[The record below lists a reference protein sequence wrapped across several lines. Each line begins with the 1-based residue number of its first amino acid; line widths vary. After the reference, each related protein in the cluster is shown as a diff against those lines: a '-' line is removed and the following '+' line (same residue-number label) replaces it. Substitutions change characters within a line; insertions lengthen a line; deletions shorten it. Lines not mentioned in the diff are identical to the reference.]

1 MASVW
6 HDVRYGLR
14 LLKRE
19 PGFAAVAM
27 LTIALGIGLTTT
39 LFSVTYGVLVKPLP
53 WPDADRVMRVTESR
67 RGQQGRLRGTMA
79 NGSFLAWRERAS
91 TIEALGGYG
100 VNGNSM
106 TVSRSGMEP
115 VRVVVGRATPS
126 LFQVLRAKPL
136 RGRIFSDT
144 EAPMAG
150 LGAYP
155 DPQVVILSWGV
166 WQEWYGGRDDAIGAV
181 LRIDD
186 LPVTV
191 IGVMPRDFA
200 FPTPEPRAWLPMP
213 IGAVK
218 DGKVLRLQIFGAL
231 ARLAPGASPDQ
242 ASSEATSRARS
253 APDPGMAAVAMF
265 GSTAPSD
272 ISVTPAIAA
281 MTADVRPAI
290 LLSFAAVGLLLITVT
305 ANIGS
310 LQMARATTRRREMAV
325 RAAIGAGGPRLV
337 RQLVT
342 ESAVL
347 GVGGGLLGLA
357 LTVAMIAAVPAILP
371 ADFPRATEIAI
382 NLPVLGCA
390 LAISLLVSVTCAL
403 FPVAEAGRVDL
414 SAALA
419 SDSAASSGGAWRSR
433 SGRLRTAIMAVQVA
447 VACLLLVGASLL
459 GRSFLSLMHTD
470 RGYDP
475 VNVLTARVD
484 LPRRYVGPL
493 RAAFADAV
501 IDRLRAAPGIVAA
514 AAGNALP
521 MVSGGSNVGFS
532 MPSPRDPALT
542 LQVQTM
548 VRHVSPEYF
557 AAMRLRLLQGRLLSD
572 ADRRATR
579 PVVVVNRSF
588 AQRYLGARP
597 LGTQLPLG
605 FGEGRPNCD
614 VVGIV
619 DDMRQGDVTDALSP
633 EIFASYRQH
642 PDRLTTAPLILLART
657 AGDPMAQVPALREVV
672 RAQDPAVAL
681 DSVMTLEERIATS
694 LARPRIYAV
703 LFGGL
708 ALSALVVA
716 AVGLFGV
723 LSYAVAQRSREI
735 GIRTALGAR
744 SGDIVRLV
752 LWHAVLMAAAGIVAG
767 LATAAAAVRL
777 LSGFLFGVTA
787 RDPLTFVAVPSLLLA
802 AAAIACVIPARRAA
816 RVDPLVA
823 LKS

>member
-1 MASVW
+1 MRGLW
-6 HDVRYGLR
+6 GDVRYSAR

-19 PGFAAVAM
+19 PGFALVAM
-27 LTIALGIGLTTT
+27 LTIGLGIGLTTT
-39 LFSVTYGVLVKPLP
+39 WFSVAYGVLLRPLP
-53 WPDADRVMRVTESR
+53 WPDADRIMRVTESR
-67 RGQQGRLRGTMA
+67 RGQQGRLRGTIA
-79 NGSFLAWRERAS
+79 NGSFLAWRDRPS
-91 TIEALGGYG
+91 TIEELGGYG
-100 VNGNSM
+100 VNSNSM
-106 TVSRSGMEP
+106 TVSRSAMEP

-126 LFQVLRAKPL
+126 LFHVLRATPL
-136 RGRIFSDT
+136 RGRIFNDA

-150 LGAYP
+150 VGAYP
-155 DPQVVILSWGV
+155 DPQVVILSWGL
-166 WQEWYGGRDDAIGAV
+166 WQDWFGGRDDAIGAA

-191 IGVMPRDFA
+191 IGVMPRDFR
-200 FPTPEPRAWLPMP
+200 FPTPESRAWLPMP

-231 ARLAPGASPDQ
+231 ARLAPGATPEQ

-290 LLSFAAVGLLLITVT
+290 LLLFAAVGLLLVTVT

-310 LQMARATTRRREMAV
+310 LQLARATTRRREMAV
-325 RAAIGAGGPRLV
+325 RAAIGAGGTRLV

-347 GVGGGLLGLA
+347 GVGSGLLGLA
-357 LTVAMIAAVPAILP
+357 LTVAMIAALPAILP
-371 ADFPRATEIAI
+371 ADFPRAAEIAI

-390 LAISLLVSVTCAL
+390 LAVSLVVSVACAL
-403 FPVAEAGRVDL
+403 FPAAEASRVDL

-433 SGRLRTAIMAVQVA
+433 SGRLRTAIMALQVA

-459 GRSFLSLMHTD
+459 GRSFLSLMHAD

-484 LPRRYVGPL
+484 LPRRYNGPL
-493 RAAFADAV
+493 RAAFADAA
-501 IDRLRAAPGIVAA
+501 IDRLRAAPGIVTA

-521 MVSGGSNVGFS
+521 MVSGGSNFGFS

-572 ADRRATR
+572 ADTQATR

-588 AQRYLGARP
+588 AQRYLGAKP
-597 LGTQLPLG
+597 IGTRLPLG

-633 EIFASYRQH
+633 EVFASYRQH
-642 PDRLTTAPLILLART
+642 PDRLAAPLILLART
-657 AGDPMAQVPALREVV
+657 VGDPMAQVPALREVV
-672 RAQDPAVAL
+672 RAQDPTVAL

-703 LFGGL
+703 LIGGL

-744 SGDIVRLV
+744 AGDIVRLV
-752 LWHAVLMAAAGIVAG
+752 LRHAVLMAAAGIVAG

-787 RDPLTFVAVPSLLLA
+787 RDPLTFVAVPLLLLA
-802 AAAIACVIPARRAA
+802 AAAIACVVPARRASK
-816 RVDPLVA
+816 VDPLIV
-823 LKS
+823 LKSG